1 MYYLRTKQSFDAA
14 HFLKNYEG
22 KCRNIHGHRW
32 NVVVEI
38 ASEYI
43 QEEGANRGM
52 VFDFGDLKA
61 KLKQICEELD
71 HALICEEGA
80 LKAKT
85 LEALQEEEFRI
96 VLVPF
101 TPTAENFAR
110 YIYQKMKETFQEVC
124 KVAVY
129 ETPDNCAMYE
139 E

>member
-32 NVVVEI
+32 SVVVEI
-38 ASEYI
+38 ASEHI
-43 QEEGANRGM
+43 QEEGTSRGM
-52 VFDFGDLKA
+52 VFDFGDLKV
-61 KLKQICEELD
+61 KLKQICEEFD
-71 HALICEEGA
+71 HSLICEEGA

-85 LEALQEEEFRI
+85 LEALQEEEFRM

-110 YIYQKMKETFQEVC
+110 YIYHKMKETFQEVC
-124 KVAVY
+124 KVVVY